1 MTSVDGPAVGPEKAF
16 ILREL
21 THKQPLIACRFAP
34 AHPFVFA
41 TSEDRNVLRWDLN
54 SASADPVAFSGHDG
68 WVFAL
73 NFTDGGQSLLT
84 GGADGVLTWW
94 PLAADGPMPSRSIQA
109 HGGWLRSIAVAA
121 DGHAIATAGNDRIV
135 RLWSPSGE
143 KLMELPGHERPIYSL
158 AWGPDGTLVSG
169 DLKGV
174 VIEWDHRAG
183 KEARRF
189 DAAKLY
195 KYEGGQGVD
204 YGGVR
209 EMAFSADGKYLACA
223 GLIEASN
230 PLGAVSNPAV
240 LLFDRAEGKENG
252 PLLQRSKED
261 VKGVGWGLRFH
272 PGGFIVL
279 VAGGTGGGN
288 LWFFKPGETN
298 EFARFKLPNTAR
310 GLDLHA
316 DGLRVATTHHD
327 GKLRITA
334 LHAKPA

>member
-1 MTSVDGPAVGPEKAF
+1 MTADAPKVEPDKAF

-21 THKQPLIACRFAP
+21 THKQPLITCRFAP
-34 AHPFVFA
+34 RGPFVFA
-41 TSEDRNVLRWDLN
+41 SSEDRNVLRWDLD
-54 SASADPVAFSGHDG
+54 SAGAEPLAFGDHDS

-73 NFTDGGQSLLT
+73 NFADGGQSLLT
-84 GGADGVLTWW
+84 GGGDGVLKWW
-94 PLAADGPMPSRSIQA
+94 PVADESPKPVRSVAAHD
-109 HGGWLRSIAVAA
+109 GWLRAIAVRP
-121 DGHAIATAGNDRIV
+121 DGQAIATAGNDRLV
-135 RLWSPSGE
+135 RLWSASGE
-143 KLMELPGHERPIYSL
+143 KLMELPGHERPVYSL

-174 VIEWDHRAG
+174 IIEWDHRAG

-240 LLFDRAEGKENG
+240 LLFDRSEGKEKE

-272 PGGFIVL
+272 PAGFVIL
-279 VAGGTGGGN
+279 AAGGTGGGW
-288 LWFFKPGETN
+288 LGFFKPGETN
-298 EFARFKLPNTAR
+298 ESSRFKLPNTAR

-316 DGLRVATTHHD
+316 DGLRVATAHHD

-334 LHAKPA
+334 LHAKP